1 MTITRYKRPIHT
13 YSRYQ
18 GFDLLNE
25 FLSSFNNLQTTQQ
38 EAVVN
43 DFSPSVNTRESQ
55 DSYHIEVDLP
65 GIKKDDVDINIEDN
79 ILTISGKREIK
90 NEQKEENY
98 YKIESSYGSFSRSF
112 TLPQKIDTSKIEAEF
127 TDGVLEVVIPKQ
139 NILEESKKIEIK

>member
-1 MTITRYKRPIHT
+1 MIVTRYKRPIG
-13 YSRYQ
+13 YSRF
-18 GFDLLNE
+18 GLDLFNE
-25 FLSSFNNLQTTQQ
+25 FLNSVNSMQNTQETVISDFN
-38 EAVVN
+38 
-43 DFSPSVNTRESQ
+43 PSVNTRESQ

-98 YKIESSYGSFSRSF
+98 YKIESSYGTFSRSF
-112 TLPQKIDTSKIEAEF
+112 TLPQKIDTTKIEGEF